1 MYVTSG
7 YGTMLVPRTKAP
19 RFASRSFID
28 VGQDNVQVR
37 APLSM
42 ILGVDAYRATGPRC
56 GIDRYLEYL
65 PHAGHAARTMDVLA
79 DVAAAT

>member
-1 MYVTSG
+1 
-7 YGTMLVPRTKAP
+7 
-19 RFASRSFID
+19 
-28 VGQDNVQVR
+28 
-37 APLSM
+37 M

-79 DVAAAT
+79 DVAAT